1 MSLASESVGHDEVRT
16 FYAAAPADHRCTID
30 AAVDAIRAQD
40 AVAAFPV
47 LPRLLTPEARVLDV
61 GCGDGFFGNSIA
73 LNYGAQVTGIDF
85 EPSALKRARQVAAAL
100 EVEVDYVQT
109 DLFDHVVDAPFD
121 VVVSLGVLHHTGDC
135 HAGIRRLCR
144 DFVRPGGHVLI
155 GLYHSHGRQPFQDHF
170 RRLQADG
177 ASEAQLLERFRQ
189 LQSQPVD
196 EATLRFR
203 FREQVMHP
211 HETHHTLAEIAP
223 VLEAAGVKLAA
234 TSINWFEPFFSVKDL
249 YDLEP
254 TYRRIAEQR
263 LAANRYFPG
272 FFAVLGRRRTD
283 G

>member
-16 FYAAAPADHRCTID
+16 FYAAAPADHHCTTD
-30 AAVDAIRAQD
+30 AAVAAIEARD

-47 LPRLLTPEARVLDV
+47 LPRLLTPATRVLDV
-61 GCGDGFFGNSIA
+61 GCGDGFFSNSIA
-73 LNYGAQVTGIDF
+73 VNYGARVTGIDF
-85 EPSALKRARQVAAAL
+85 EPTALKRARQVARAL
-100 EVEVDYVQT
+100 KVEVDYVEA

-121 VVVSLGVLHHTGDC
+121 LVIALGVLHHTDDC

-155 GLYHSHGRQPFQDHF
+155 GLYHTHGRQAFLDHF
-170 RRLQADG
+170 RRLRADG
-177 ASEAQLLERFRQ
+177 ASEAQMFERFRR
-189 LQSQPVD
+189 LHRQPVD
-196 EATLRFR
+196 AATLRFR

-211 HETHHTLAEIAP
+211 CETHHTLAEIVP
-223 VLEAAGVKLAA
+223 VLEASGVRLTA
-234 TSINWFEPFFSVKDL
+234 TSINWFEPFFSVEDL

-254 TYRRIAEQR
+254 AYRRIAEQR
-263 LAANRYFPG
+263 LAADRYFPG